1 MRGPDRR
8 SAPGGADGP
17 SVPAARHAVEART
30 PDDPPASPASDTATV
45 VLRPLTAA
53 DLPRVLQIEAESF
66 AVPWRR
72 DTFDGLM
79 ARGDSDLIA
88 AECGGVLCGY
98 AAIWTILDQSELG
111 DVAVAPEHRGR
122 GVGRRLVQA
131 AMEHAR
137 ARGAGEIFL
146 EGRESNKGAIRL
158 YEEMG
163 FEVIDRR
170 RRYYTRPVEDAL
182 VMRAPLV

>member
-1 MRGPDRR
+1 MPGDPATPP
-8 SAPGGADGP
+8 SGEAAPI
-17 SVPAARHAVEART
+17 
-30 PDDPPASPASDTATV
+30 
-45 VLRPLTAA
+45 VLRALTAA
-53 DLPRVLQIEAESF
+53 DLPRVLEIEAESF

-79 ARGDSDLIA
+79 ARDDSDLVA
-88 AECGGVLCGY
+88 AVCDGELCGY

-111 DVAVAPEHRGR
+111 DVAVAPGHRGR

-137 ARGAGEIFL
+137 ARGAREIFL
-146 EGRESNKGAIRL
+146 EVRESNKGAIRL